1 MLTVCLLRGDCILP
15 HNPIVSAQILPSAEP
30 NHWLQMLTSLTHMS
44 QTELCSLCLA
54 QVIVFFGKWFC
65 SFGDRRSCQFGA
77 LPNVAFK
84 TQTSKSCL
92 PDFVIIAYANIFAVK
107 SLHR

>member
-54 QVIVFFGKWFC
+54 QVMFSLANGFAALGTDDPASLELCLMLPSKLKHQRAV
-65 SFGDRRSCQFGA
+65 CQT
-77 LPNVAFK
+77 L
-84 TQTSKSCL
+84 L
-92 PDFVIIAYANIFAVK
+92 
-107 SLHR
+107 L